1 MAWDLKENLPIYSQI
16 LEHIEAEIISGV
28 YAPGAKLPSVREL
41 AAQANVNP
49 NTMQRAFSEL
59 ERSGLVLTQRNAG
72 RTVTEDAALIQEHRT
87 QYARKEIEEFIL
99 TMTSIGYSKQE
110 IKALLESLL

>member
-1 MAWDLKENLPIYSQI
+1 MAWELKPNLPIYSQI
-16 LEHIEAEIISGV
+16 LEHIEAEIISGI

-59 ERSGLVLTQRNAG
+59 ERSGLVQTQRNAG
-72 RTVTEDAALIQEHRT
+72 RTVTEDTSLIQQHRT
-87 QYARKEIEEFIL
+87 HYARKEIEGFVVA
-99 TMTSIGYSKQE
+99 MNKVGYSNEE
-110 IKALLESLL
+110 IKTLLANVL